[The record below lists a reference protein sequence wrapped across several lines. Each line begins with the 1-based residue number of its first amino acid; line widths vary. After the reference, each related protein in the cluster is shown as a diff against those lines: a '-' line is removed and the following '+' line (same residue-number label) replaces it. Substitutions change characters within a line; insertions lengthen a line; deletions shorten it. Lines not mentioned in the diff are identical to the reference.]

1 MAKTIHTQ
9 EYKQFIDKLKKARLS
24 AGLTQ
29 KDAAEKLNK
38 PQSYIS
44 KAESGQQRGDVV
56 ELEKFA
62 RLYDKKNLNFFIK
75 Q

>member
-29 KDAAEKLNK
+29 KDAAGKLNK

-44 KAESGQQRGDVV
+44 KVESGQQRIDVV
-56 ELEKFA
+56 ELNKFTK
-62 RLYDKKNLNFFIK
+62 LYSKKDLNFFIE
-75 Q
+75 